1 MLFVGS
7 YFSSRDVNQTTST
20 PTFRWNPNVAAGE
33 KVLTWRCL
41 LMMNQ
46 RINASVLLLWWS
58 YGVLSS
64 SGTNFWTQSKMT
76 EPPSSFIS
84 GKLSRF
90 LAVSLSRCL
99 SVGVTEERPMR
110 WTEPMSGLTRTIF
123 TSGRQNQVQPVARAS
138 PPNRCSPPGE
148 TLANEPGEEAEA
160 GPSLLWIVAGRLL
173 KKLDEES
180 PSSSRTIQITRI
192 HLSNKISVSLDVAF
206 VDVHM
211 RTRCVHTVTT
221 FDKIVFGSNKPMMD
235 CD

>member
-84 GKLSRF
+84 GKLSRC
-90 LAVSLSRCL
+90 LAVSLSFCRC
-99 SVGVTEERPMR
+99 
-110 WTEPMSGLTRTIF
+110 
-123 TSGRQNQVQPVARAS
+123 
-138 PPNRCSPPGE
+138 NRGE
-148 TLANEPGEEAEA
+148 TDAVNRTHERINEDNLHIWEAEPGPACRSGFPPKPLLSTWWNAGQWAGRGSGSWTFFTLNCCWAAFKEA
-160 GPSLLWIVAGRLL
+160 GWR
-173 KKLDEES
+173 
-180 PSSSRTIQITRI
+180 
-192 HLSNKISVSLDVAF
+192 VAF
-206 VDVHM
+206 FLQD
-211 RTRCVHTVTT
+211 
-221 FDKIVFGSNKPMMD
+221 DSNHKNPSVKQNLR
-235 CD
+235 